1 MFLIR
6 VLFLFIFSIS
16 IAAAAGG
23 GGGSSGGGSSEG
35 GGGSSGGGSS
45 EGGGGSS
52 GGGSSGGGDKD
63 NAEWK
68 LYKSQLSE
76 IVKFI
81 NNKDYDMALSK
92 AEAFIYA
99 NPEDANGWNYAGF
112 TSRKLKKYDDA
123 ERYYKTGLEINPKH
137 TGILEYQGE
146 LYLET
151 NRLDLAKE
159 NLAKLEEYC
168 SFNCTERD
176 ELRDLI
182 NEKISSAY

>member
-16 IAAAAGG
+16 IAAAAG
-23 GGGSSGGGSSEG
+23 
-35 GGGSSGGGSS
+35 
-45 EGGGGSS
+45 

-92 AEAFIYA
+92 AEAFVYA

-137 TGILEYQGE
+137 AGILEYQGE